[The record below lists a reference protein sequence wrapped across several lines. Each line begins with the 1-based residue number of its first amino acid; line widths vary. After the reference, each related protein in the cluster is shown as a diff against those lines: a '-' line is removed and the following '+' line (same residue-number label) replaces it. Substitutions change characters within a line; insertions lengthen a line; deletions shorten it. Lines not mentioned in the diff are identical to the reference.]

1 MTGAFVGRELLL
13 RSLIRGLDVGRSF
26 SIIGGP
32 GMGRTS
38 VLLRIREVLRERWA
52 RQPQAAKLIPV
63 YLDAQHWPADVV
75 GSMEVLGT
83 SLREAL
89 FDPKILGADTPAR
102 PPERKEARSSDPLAS
117 FPADLRRLANEL
129 REVATWSPYVLL
141 VDNIDPLTEPDRVGL
156 LETLVDAVRGDS
168 PGAPQAMVVSGGRLL
183 RESLR
188 ERASPLKGMRMLSLH
203 TLMDTEARSL
213 IRRGF
218 PRAKE
223 HDIQFILASSGSHPW
238 VLTSLLGAL
247 EKRRGA
253 AEFRS
258 VVWGDRARLVPLWE
272 RIWAELD
279 MRRRVTYRGAYAAP
293 EHALLQYAIDYRG
306 PITIRTAERELAIRP
321 LKEYA
326 DLLEYIGVAQVRLES
341 DNPTLQVSCELFN
354 QWYRERIKN

>member
-38 VLLRIREVLRERWA
+38 VLLRIREVLRERWV
-52 RQPQAAKLIPV
+52 RQPQAANLIPV
-63 YLDAQHWPADVV
+63 YLDAQQWPPDVA
-75 GSMEVLGT
+75 GSVEN
-83 SLREAL
+83 LRSRLRDAL
-89 FDPKILGADTPAR
+89 FDPKILGADTPTQ
-102 PPERKEARSSDPLAS
+102 PPVTRETRSSDPLAS
-117 FPADLRRLANEL
+117 FPGELRRLANAL
-129 REVATWSPYVLL
+129 REVAAWSPYVLL

-156 LETLVDAVRGDS
+156 LEMLVAAVRSDD

-188 ERASPLKGMRMLSLH
+188 ERASPLKGVRTLSLH
-203 TLMDTEARSL
+203 ALMDTEARSL

-223 HDIQFILASSGSHPW
+223 HDIQFVLASSGNHPW

-247 EKRRGA
+247 EKRRGG

-258 VVWGDRARLVPLWE
+258 VVWGERARLAPLWE

-293 EHALLQYAIDYRG
+293 EHALLQYAIDYRS

-326 DLLEYIGVAQVRLES
+326 DLLEYIGVAQARLEGDS
-341 DNPTLQVSCELFN
+341 PTLQVSCELFN